1 MSDVPDDLPSVGRHH
16 GNQPPEETGQTVS
29 SPEGPDP
36 SAGSARPTPALFR
49 LMRPDDDGDL
59 RIQAYSPRADV
70 PSPEDVDEVGRHRT
84 KEALREALATED
96 IDGWTGV
103 FEDAEA
109 GRVLTDE
116 VTPAHPWIGNP
127 RYPVI
132 TLFADADAA
141 TAYADRTTVTTDSPP
156 SS

>member
-1 MSDVPDDLPSVGRHH
+1 MTDVPDDLPSVGRHH

-36 SAGSARPTPALFR
+36 SAGAARPTPALFQ
-49 LMRPDDDGDL
+49 LTRPDDGRL
-59 RIQAYSPRADV
+59 RLRAYSPRAEV
-70 PSPEDVDEVGRHRT
+70 PAPDDADEVGRHRT
-84 KEALREALATED
+84 EEALREALAAEG

-109 GRVLTDE
+109 DRVLTDE
-116 VTPAHPWIGNP
+116 VSSDHPWIGNP
-127 RYPVI
+127 RYPTV

-141 TAYADRTTVTTDSPP
+141 ASYAERATVTPDS